1 MRLTI
6 QGGADAM
13 SAAGTKDGATGE
25 PCSDQFAATG
35 GGVGNGK
42 LRLRCLL
49 GEDFLVSTTRS
60 SSLKINSFGSWFF

>member
-35 GGVGNGK
+35 GGAGNGK
-42 LRLRCLL
+42 LRSWCLL
-49 GEDFLVSTTRS
+49 GGQVFGIHN
-60 SSLKINSFGSWFF
+60 SLESEN

>member
-25 PCSDQFAATG
+25 PRSDQFAATG
-35 GGVGNGK
+35 GGWEWQVEIKVSSGG
-42 LRLRCLL
+42 RLF
-49 GEDFLVSTTRS
+49 GFD
-60 SSLKINSFGSWFF
+60 NSQLESEN